1 MSIQASEEEITNRLD
16 LTIMRDYKD
25 NKNFMRAT
33 RDRFNQTWKTDSNI
47 SHLIP
52 SKQEKISKLQGVD
65 DGKAVRNIVDY
76 WFEAEVF
83 ASFAVAQAKDY
94 MLAVQKVMDFHVECD
109 VPVAGQG
116 PILLETLHHVYSF
129 SVTFSLI
136 NNLLKEFNYR
146 KIILLHIHEP
156 LDSRLIAIHGVLI
169 KNAGVEFV
177 AIRLKEGWIKELQQQ
192 VTSDSIIVY
201 MGDMSPRAVGLPEK
215 KGKRSNFLK
224 LFADQESVMYVQTIS
239 SAPILSRLLQ
249 ATHLVLDYPKR
260 EEACLRKWTK
270 GTPLRCAIEDWV
282 FWPAL
287 QTCYNEMDA
296 SPAMGEK

>member
-1 MSIQASEEEITNRLD
+1 
-16 LTIMRDYKD
+16 
-25 NKNFMRAT
+25 
-33 RDRFNQTWKTDSNI
+33 
-47 SHLIP
+47 
-52 SKQEKISKLQGVD
+52 
-65 DGKAVRNIVDY
+65 
-76 WFEAEVF
+76 
-83 ASFAVAQAKDY
+83 
-94 MLAVQKVMDFHVECD
+94 MDFHVECD

-239 SAPILSRLLQ
+239 SAPILS
-249 ATHLVLDYPKR
+249 
-260 EEACLRKWTK
+260 
-270 GTPLRCAIEDWV
+270 
-282 FWPAL
+282 
-287 QTCYNEMDA
+287 
-296 SPAMGEK
+296 